1 MPPAGHPAEPN
12 GPPPQRSRRELPGG
26 VVAGMVVVGVA
37 VVGFALSGVTGGM
50 EPIRELGTTPA
61 DTVNPPDVAPE
72 NPPVGEVPENP
83 PVEAR
88 PESVPRPST
97 AVRIDAPAEPAS
109 EPVVAGAL
117 PLGTK
122 ALIGDDY
129 VVAMTA
135 VDLDATELI
144 VAELPT
150 NEPPPAGET
159 YVMVTVDA
167 QFIGDGEGEPYF
179 DLVVGA
185 VDDQQREFYDVD
197 CLPVAPGDMYDRP
210 PLATGGAIVG
220 TFCLT
225 VPIEATASLTFFVAE
240 HGSITATQVWW
251 SANGRAAPEP
261 PSGATWST
269 TWWVPH
275 SVSSLPRSA
284 SASPPGRS

>member
-1 MPPAGHPAEPN
+1 
-12 GPPPQRSRRELPGG
+12 
-26 VVAGMVVVGVA
+26 MVVVGVA

-61 DTVNPPDVAPE
+61 DTVPQNPSVGDVTP
-72 NPPVGEVPENP
+72 NPPVD
-83 PVEAR
+83 AR
-88 PESVPRPST
+88 PESPPLPST
-97 AVRIDAPAEPAS
+97 AVRVEVPAEPAG
-109 EPVVAGAL
+109 EPVTAEAL
-117 PLGTK
+117 ELGTK

-197 CLPVAPGDMYDRP
+197 CLPVAPGDMFDRP
-210 PLATGGAIVG
+210 PLATGEAIVG

-225 VPIEATASLTFFVAE
+225 VPIEATDSLTFFVAQ
-240 HGSITATQVWW
+240 HGSITDTRCGGRRPADRRSPSRN
-251 SANGRAAPEP
+251 SASVRR
-261 PSGATWST
+261 STGATTRSIPT
-269 TWWVPH
+269 EVVRH
-275 SVSSLPRSA
+275 GSGRSA
-284 SASPPGRS
+284 GDE